1 MHYQAACNLGPER
14 GFHKLE
20 ERKNSITIIDG
31 TMLNVQITPAKSNM
45 TFAEWQASPEY
56 VKTRVPAPIAVPYST
71 FLIQSKEVP
80 PQFSPVVY
88 ALSPSM
94 KDHRPSVPRF
104 AFSPETNVIITDTPR
119 TPIQKQEYINTDT
132 VAEKDIIPS
141 PKRYNEMDIIPSPS
155 PRKPIKGP
163 SEPWALINT
172 SRRKSTNLQTEYYK
186 HKLVTD
192 VGIHV
197 KDGMVLEYR

>member
-1 MHYQAACNLGPER
+1 
-14 GFHKLE
+14 
-20 ERKNSITIIDG
+20 
-31 TMLNVQITPAKSNM
+31 M

-56 VKTRVPAPIAVPYST
+56 VKQRVPAPIAPVHPYST
-71 FLIQSKEVP
+71 FLIHSSPSPAPKPIQSEEVP
-80 PQFSPVVY
+80 SHFSPIVY

-94 KDHRPSVPRF
+94 KDNRPSVPRF
-104 AFSPETNVIITDTPR
+104 ACSPETNYLTDP
-119 TPIQKQEYINTDT
+119 PQKQEYINTDN

-155 PRKPIKGP
+155 PRKAIRGP
-163 SEPWALINT
+163 SEPWLLVNT
-172 SRRKSTNLQTEYYK
+172 SRRKSTKLQREYYK
-186 HKLVTD
+186 HNFVRD

>member
-1 MHYQAACNLGPER
+1 
-14 GFHKLE
+14 
-20 ERKNSITIIDG
+20 
-31 TMLNVQITPAKSNM
+31 
-45 TFAEWQASPEY
+45 
-56 VKTRVPAPIAVPYST
+56 
-71 FLIQSKEVP
+71 
-80 PQFSPVVY
+80 
-88 ALSPSM
+88 M

-172 SRRKSTNLQTEYYK
+172 SRRKSINLQTEYYK

>member
-1 MHYQAACNLGPER
+1 
-14 GFHKLE
+14 
-20 ERKNSITIIDG
+20 
-31 TMLNVQITPAKSNM
+31 M

-56 VKTRVPAPIAVPYST
+56 VKTRVPAPPIAVHPYST
-71 FLIQSKEVP
+71 FLIQSSPQSKEVP
-80 PQFSPVVY
+80 SQFSPVVY

-94 KDHRPSVPRF
+94 KAHRPSVPRF

-172 SRRKSTNLQTEYYK
+172 SRRKSINLQTEYYK

>member
-1 MHYQAACNLGPER
+1 
-14 GFHKLE
+14 
-20 ERKNSITIIDG
+20 
-31 TMLNVQITPAKSNM
+31 MLNVQITPAKSNM

-56 VKTRVPAPIAVPYST
+56 VKTRVPAPVYPIAVHPYST
-71 FLIQSKEVP
+71 FLIHSSPNRIPPPTIPQSKEVP

-186 HKLVTD
+186 HKLV
-192 VGIHV
+192 